1 MNITLKHLS
10 CPFAPWRPADGRVFN
25 GFGFDAETT
34 DIDDD
39 RPNLT
44 PAYVVGA
51 ACDGQRGVFISR
63 DNLLPFF
70 DAHRDVPFVMHNAAF
85 DLKVIDFMIK
95 PSIDIYQAVENN
107 QVWDTLILNR
117 LLSLATAGHTARG
130 ESGLADCTRIHLGI
144 TLAKDQTDT
153 HGKTVRTNF
162 GQFLGNPAS
171 AIPAN
176 YLTYLA
182 HDAMATWHLFGALDR
197 KIQDL
202 LQSVESVYGY
212 VSPDWLQ
219 YVINRFGPLTHHVQ
233 LRASILMD
241 VLRSNGI
248 GVDQVRRAE
257 KATKVQALLD
267 ECKERMRQRGYLVGE
282 PGSDKAMQSILSKL
296 KRDNPQL
303 ALTKTPTGKW
313 STAEEDLMEVAVAD
327 SFFDD
332 YRSYKMAEK
341 LLSTYLKKMGR
352 PRLHPKFGYLLETGR
367 TYCGGG
373 FNLQNLP
380 REKDEKDIAAT
391 IRGCFVPGE
400 ENVFI
405 DCDYSQIE
413 LVVLGYVCGT
423 QLGIPSRLAQLINE
437 GNDVHRLI
445 AAAVL
450 NKNPKD
456 VLKGERDSAK
466 PVSFG
471 RPGGMG
477 VGGLRRVAK
486 NGYGIDLSDEQIQHR
501 IDAYHQLCPELTHF
515 LDDEIDTGDVIARQL
530 DLTPA
535 RYSQA
540 LGKYSDS
547 SYRQNRVPA
556 GWLGGMLLK
565 VLREKISQ
573 TRTGTIRSYTP
584 DEIDFFW
591 TQAQQLPLGLKPNL
605 QAKLGSRQ
613 ADPEL
618 WGHARDWAGRRPV
631 FTVTGRL
638 RANVTYCSSRNCLF
652 QGPAADGAMM
662 GLWLVWRAGYKIVDF
677 VHDQLMVESPA
688 DEKVKDRLVHIETLM
703 KQGMLMIVPG
713 MNVQVESVITCSLN
727 KKDLDPRYDCKTKDL
742 IPAQVPGTV
751 ASNVVT

>member
-1 MNITLKHLS
+1 
-10 CPFAPWRPADGRVFN
+10 
-25 GFGFDAETT
+25 
-34 DIDDD
+34 
-39 RPNLT
+39 
-44 PAYVVGA
+44 
-51 ACDGQRGVFISR
+51 
-63 DNLLPFF
+63 
-70 DAHRDVPFVMHNAAF
+70 
-85 DLKVIDFMIK
+85 
-95 PSIDIYQAVENN
+95 
-107 QVWDTLILNR
+107 
-117 LLSLATAGHTARG
+117 
-130 ESGLADCTRIHLGI
+130 
-144 TLAKDQTDT
+144 
-153 HGKTVRTNF
+153 
-162 GQFLGNPAS
+162 
-171 AIPAN
+171 
-176 YLTYLA
+176 
-182 HDAMATWHLFGALDR
+182 
-197 KIQDL
+197 
-202 LQSVESVYGY
+202 
-212 VSPDWLQ
+212 
-219 YVINRFGPLTHHVQ
+219 
-233 LRASILMD
+233 
-241 VLRSNGI
+241 
-248 GVDQVRRAE
+248 
-257 KATKVQALLD
+257 
-267 ECKERMRQRGYLVGE
+267 
-282 PGSDKAMQSILSKL
+282 
-296 KRDNPQL
+296 
-303 ALTKTPTGKW
+303 
-313 STAEEDLMEVAVAD
+313 
-327 SFFDD
+327 
-332 YRSYKMAEK
+332 
-341 LLSTYLKKMGR
+341 
-352 PRLHPKFGYLLETGR
+352 
-367 TYCGGG
+367 
-373 FNLQNLP
+373 
-380 REKDEKDIAAT
+380 
-391 IRGCFVPGE
+391 
-400 ENVFI
+400 
-405 DCDYSQIE
+405 
-413 LVVLGYVCGT
+413 
-423 QLGIPSRLAQLINE
+423 
-437 GNDVHRLI
+437 
-445 AAAVL
+445 
-450 NKNPKD
+450 
-456 VLKGERDSAK
+456 
-466 PVSFG
+466 
-471 RPGGMG
+471 MG